1 MSPPSETKG
10 LAQARR
16 LLTTVNKGRPVVD
29 FIESDEQQ
37 MLRKAVSELAGE
49 FGYSYWRSKLDA
61 GQTQDELWQALGDAG
76 FIGVN
81 TPTEYGGG
89 GGGIYDLAI
98 VCEEVA
104 AQGCGLLLLV
114 VSPAICATIL
124 SAYGSEDQKQQW
136 LPPMASG
143 EKKMVFAITEPDAG
157 SNSHNLATTATRD
170 GDLYRLNGQKYYI
183 SGVDEADAILVVTRT
198 GHDESSGRGRLS
210 LFIVPTDTPGLTT
223 RPIEMDVQ
231 MPETQ
236 FFLFF
241 DDATVP
247 AANLVGTEHDGLRQV
262 FLGLNPE
269 RITGAAQAIGAG
281 RFALERAV
289 SYANDRSV
297 WGVPIG
303 SHQGIAHPLA
313 EAKIELEMARL
324 MTQKAAWLHD
334 RGLVESGEAANM
346 AKFSGAEAALK
357 CVDTA
362 LQAHGGNG
370 FAAEYGLTAL
380 WTATRAART
389 APVSREMILNFVAQH
404 SLGLPR
410 SY

>member
-1 MSPPSETKG
+1 M
-10 LAQARR
+10 
-16 LLTTVNKGRPVVD
+16 N
-29 FIESDEQQ
+29 FIETDEQL

-49 FGYSYWRSKLDA
+49 FGYSYWRSKIDN
-61 GQTQDELWQALGDAG
+61 GEKQTELWDALGEAG

-81 TPTEYGGG
+81 TPAEYGGG
-89 GGGIYDLAI
+89 GGGIYELAI

-114 VSPAICATIL
+114 VSPAICATIIA
-124 SAYGSEDQKQQW
+124 AYGSEDQKQEW
-136 LPPMASG
+136 LPALASG

-157 SNSHNLATTATRD
+157 SNSHNLSTTATRD
-170 GDLYRLNGQKYYI
+170 GDVYRLNGQKYYI
-183 SGVDEADAILVVTRT
+183 SGVDESDAILVVTRT
-198 GHDESSGRGRLS
+198 AVDEASGRGQLS
-210 LFIVPTDTPGLTT
+210 LFIVPVDTPGLTAQ
-223 RPIEMDVQ
+223 PIDMDVQ
-231 MPETQ
+231 MPEQQ

-241 DDATVP
+241 DDANVP
-247 AANLVGTEHDGLRQV
+247 AANLIGTEHDGLRQV

-269 RITGAAQAIGAG
+269 RITGAANAIGAG
-281 RFALERAV
+281 RFALDRAV
-289 SYANDRSV
+289 SYATDRQV

-334 RGLVESGEAANM
+334 RGMVEAGEAANM
-346 AKFSGAEAALK
+346 AKFFGAEAALK
-357 CVDTA
+357 CVDRA

-370 FAAEYGLTAL
+370 FASEYGLTAL
-380 WTATRAART
+380 WSVARVART

-404 SLGLPR
+404 TLGLPR